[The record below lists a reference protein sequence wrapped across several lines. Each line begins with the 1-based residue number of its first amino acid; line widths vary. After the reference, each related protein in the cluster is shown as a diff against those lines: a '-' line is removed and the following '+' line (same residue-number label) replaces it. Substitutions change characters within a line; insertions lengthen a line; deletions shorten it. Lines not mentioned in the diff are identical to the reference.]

1 MPLPRLRAFFVF
13 VVLAFCGSSPFRIFG
28 ADLRINEFL
37 SANRGGLVDEDGEYE
52 DWIEIQNG
60 GATAINLAG
69 HGLSD
74 KPGQPFL
81 WTFPS
86 RIIEPGEF
94 LLVRASE
101 KNRTGAIQAGL
112 LREIYSD
119 ITGAGMDDLLGAYSY
134 PELPTERLLLTGGL
148 ETAADYADN
157 YGQRIRGFITAPQT
171 GAYVFWISGDD
182 DCRLQLSADDDPL
195 KVVTIASVTGYTSSR
210 QFDKFPSQQ
219 SAPVNLVAGRR
230 YAINVLHK
238 DGVGGDHL
246 AVRWRRPDNVI
257 QTPIP
262 DSVLSTDLGEL
273 HANFKISGT
282 GDTLQLT
289 APDGTVL
296 DVAPSIALP
305 GNVSYGRLPG
315 APATWA
321 YFAAPTPAAA
331 NTTTPAFS
339 TLPRPE
345 FSTAGGFHTG
355 TVSLELA
362 TSDPAATILYTLDGS
377 DPVPERLSGGTY
389 TYKTQYPTNSGNA
402 FGPLLTG
409 AYQTRTYTAPLTI
422 TDRTAQANR
431 LSLINTTY
439 AQTAANYAPTT
450 PVFKGTV
457 VRARLVKGGA
467 LPGPIV
473 TQTYFVTPQGAA
485 RYPLPVVSLALNDES
500 LFGYERGIY
509 VAGVD
514 FDQWREGT
522 TAGPSPPLPANYNR
536 RGEANE
542 RPVHFELFV
551 PGEGRVHAQN
561 LGVRMN
567 GGWSRAWE
575 MKTLRFY
582 ANDAYDD
589 ADWLDYPLFPGLKG
603 RGTGTPIGSYRRFLL
618 RNSGNDFGAIM
629 MRDAFVQAFFAPL
642 GVDHQAY
649 RPVAHFIN
657 GEFWGLIN
665 LRERVDRFFIQSHYG
680 VNETDVVVLNN
691 NAVVEEGLPSDRD
704 EYLALR
710 EYIRTNDMTLP
721 QHYAYAAERIDFD
734 NLILYF
740 VAQIYSAN
748 TDWPHNNIDYW
759 RARTPNLSPAAPR
772 GHDGRWRWV
781 LFDADLSFANA
792 AHDTL
797 AAAVTPSDDWQRVL
811 LGKLTKNTE
820 FRNRFINAFA
830 DHLSNT
836 FTATRASTLADSMRA
851 VIAPLYPEH
860 AARWRNSQTNPSVD
874 FLKNFVI
881 NRGPQMRLLLANRY
895 GLGATV
901 NITVQNPNPAQ
912 GSVRLNTLTSS
923 SAITGAYYP
932 TIPVTVT
939 ALPAPGYVFS
949 GWLNR
954 PADTT
959 ATITVAPSAG
969 LTLTPVFAAAPVP
982 EIVHYWNFNNTA
994 ALLAPTSGLPGAG
1007 LVVSPGADTAVLSG
1021 TGQEF
1026 TAVNALN
1033 GDLAS
1038 SHLRVNNP
1046 LGAELRLSL
1055 PTVGYGTPVVRYET
1069 RRSGQGAATQQI
1081 DYTLDGANYVA
1092 HSFVTV
1098 PDGVP
1103 LVVTLDFAAVA
1114 GASANPAFGVRVR
1127 FSGGTGIGA
1136 SAGNNRFDNITVHAP
1151 RLPGVNLPPAL
1162 APSAPAFVACVAGGA
1177 AATLDL
1183 RTVFSDPEGGALAFT
1198 AAATRPGFATVTMV
1212 GPLVTLAGL
1221 SAGET
1226 ALTLGASDG
1235 LNPAVQTTVRVLV
1248 HPAPHVLAGG
1258 EFTFGAWPATAP
1270 ELTYPAHMLF
1280 LQGAEADST
1289 SATALDQA
1297 YHIPAEDY
1305 AAADLALVG
1314 QPYAVTSRSR
1324 INGLGDDGIA
1334 FINTGRA
1341 RDLGGALVALDTRA
1355 VASAT
1360 VSWVAGT
1367 VTPNVR
1373 VYALTP
1379 QYRIG
1384 HSGAWTDL
1392 PGDAVVY
1399 QRSATA
1405 GDALALGP
1413 VALPAGLVGQ
1423 PYVQLLWRY
1432 HLVSGTTG
1440 ARAQLRLDDVR
1451 VRPWSAA
1458 FAGWSEQQFPDPADR
1473 ADPAVSGPGADPRG
1487 VGAPNLLRYALGI
1500 PLGATPGPRLPVVE
1514 RSTDPAGNGLAF
1526 SFPYDP
1532 TLPGIAYRV
1541 EASAD
1546 LVDWSETVFDSRT
1559 SSVPEIVNGRISV
1572 TDAHPPDAPARRF
1585 LRLRVLQTP

>member
-1 MPLPRLRAFFVF
+1 MLAQRLRAAAVFALFVLSALSPLR
-13 VVLAFCGSSPFRIFG
+13 LAA

-37 SANRGGLVDEDGEYE
+37 SANRGGLADEDGEYE
-52 DWIEIQNG
+52 DWIEIQNTG
-60 GATAINLAG
+60 STAINLAG
-69 HGLSD
+69 YGLSD
-74 KPGQPFL
+74 KPAQPFL
-81 WTFPS
+81 WTFPA
-86 RIIEPGEF
+86 RMIGPGEF

-101 KNRTGAIQAGL
+101 KNRAGAVQTGL

-119 ITGAGMDDLLGAYSY
+119 ITGWGMDDLLGAYSY

-148 ETAADYADN
+148 EAPTNYADN
-157 YGQRIRGFITAPQT
+157 YGQRIRGFITAPMT

-182 DCRLQLSADDDPL
+182 DCRLQLSPSDDPL

-219 SAPVNLVAGRR
+219 SAAINLVAGRR
-230 YAINVLHK
+230 YAINILHK
-238 DGVGGDHL
+238 EGDGGDHL
-246 AVRWRRPDNVI
+246 AVRWRRPDSLI

-262 DSVLSTDLGEL
+262 DTVLSTDLGEL

-282 GDTLQLT
+282 GDPLQLT

-296 DVAPSIALP
+296 DNSPVVALP
-305 GNVSYGRLPG
+305 GNVSYGRLP
-315 APATWA
+315 AEPATWA
-321 YFAAPTPAAA
+321 YFAEPTPEAA
-331 NTTTPAFS
+331 NTTAPAFS
-339 TLPRPE
+339 TLPKPE

-355 TVSLELA
+355 NVSLSLA
-362 TSDPAATILYTLDGS
+362 SPDPAATIIYTLDGS
-377 DPVPERLSGGTY
+377 DPVPGHLSGGTY
-389 TYKTQYPTNSGNA
+389 TYKAQYPTYSGNA
-402 FGPLLTG
+402 VGPLLTG
-409 AYQTRTYTAPLTI
+409 TYRTNTYTAPLAI

-431 LSLINTTY
+431 LSLMNTTY
-439 AQTAANYAPTT
+439 DQSSGAYAPTT

-457 VRARLVKGGA
+457 VRARLMKPGA

-473 TQTYFVTPQGAA
+473 THTYFITPAGTS
-485 RYPLPVVSLALNDES
+485 RYPLPVVSLALDDES

-509 VAGVD
+509 VAGID

-522 TAGPSPPLPANYNR
+522 TAGPSLPLPANYNR

-551 PGEGRVHAQN
+551 PGEGRAHAQN

-567 GGWSRAWE
+567 GGWSRAWQ
-575 MKTLRFY
+575 MKTLRLY

-603 RGTGTPIGSYRRFLL
+603 RGTGQPISSYRRFLL
-618 RNSGNDFGAIM
+618 RNSGNDFGATM
-629 MRDAFVQAFFAPL
+629 MRDAFIQALFAPL

-665 LRERVDRFFIQSHYG
+665 LRERIDRFYVQSHYG
-680 VNETDVVVLNN
+680 VNESDVVVLNN

-710 EYIRTNDMTLP
+710 EYIRTHDMTVP
-721 QHYAYAAERIDFD
+721 EHYAYAAERIDFD

-740 VAQIYSAN
+740 VAQIFSAN

-781 LFDADLSFANA
+781 LFDADYGFANA
-792 AHDTL
+792 SHDTL
-797 AAAVTPSDDWQRVL
+797 AAAVTPSDDWQRVI
-811 LGKLTKNTE
+811 LGKLLNNPA
-820 FRNRFINAFA
+820 FRQRFINAFA

-836 FTATRASTLADSMRA
+836 FTTTRANTLADSMRA
-851 VIAPLYPEH
+851 VIAPLYTEH
-860 AARWRNSQTNPSVD
+860 AARWRNSDPNPSVT
-874 FLKNFVI
+874 FLKNFVA
-881 NRGPQMRLLLANRY
+881 NRGPQMRTLLANRY

-912 GSVRLNTLTSS
+912 GSVRLNTLTSNS
-923 SAITGAYYP
+923 SITGAYYP
-932 TIPVTVT
+932 TVPVTVT
-939 ALPAPGYVFS
+939 ALPAPGYIFS

-959 ATITVAPSAG
+959 ATITVAPSSG
-969 LTLTPVFAAAPVP
+969 LTLTPVFAPAPVP
-982 EIVHYWNFNNTA
+982 EVVHYWNFNNTT

-1007 LVVSPGADTAVLSG
+1007 LVVVPGADTAVLSG

-1026 TAVNALN
+1026 AAANALN
-1033 GDLAS
+1033 GDLAA

-1046 LGAELRLSL
+1046 LGSEVRFAL

-1081 DYTLDGANYVA
+1081 DYTLDGTNYVS

-1103 LVVTLDFAAVA
+1103 LVVALDFAAIA
-1114 GASANPAFGVRVR
+1114 GSAANPAFGIRIR
-1127 FSGGTGIGA
+1127 FSGGTGVGA
-1136 SAGNNRFDNITVHAP
+1136 TAGNNRFDNLTVHAL
-1151 RLPGVNLPPAL
+1151 RLPGVNLPPAI
-1162 APSAPAFVACVAGGA
+1162 ASAAPAFVSCVAGGA
-1177 AATLDL
+1177 TATLDL
-1183 RTVFSDPEGGALAFT
+1183 RTVFTDPEGGALAFT
-1198 AAATRPGFATVTMV
+1198 VATTRMGFATATTSGASVS
-1212 GPLVTLAGL
+1212 LAGL
-1221 SAGET
+1221 AAGET
-1226 ALTLGASDG
+1226 ALTLSASDG
-1235 LNPAVQTTVRVLV
+1235 LNPTVQTTVRVLV
-1248 HPAPHVLAGG
+1248 YPAPHVLAGG
-1258 EFTFGAWPATAP
+1258 AFTFGSWAANAP
-1270 ELTYPAHMLF
+1270 ELTYPANMLF
-1280 LQGAEADST
+1280 VQGAESDST
-1289 SATALDQA
+1289 AATPLDYA
-1297 YHIPAEDY
+1297 YYIPPEDY
-1305 AAADLALVG
+1305 ATADVALVG

-1334 FINTGRA
+1334 FINTGRT

-1379 QYRIG
+1379 QYRLG
-1384 HSGAWTDL
+1384 ASGAWIDL
-1392 PGDAVVY
+1392 PDEGVSYQRAAIAGDAV
-1399 QRSATA
+1399 T
-1405 GDALALGP
+1405 LGP
-1413 VALPAGLVGQ
+1413 ITLPAGLVGQ

-1432 HLVSGTTG
+1432 HLVSGTSG

-1451 VRPWSAA
+1451 VAPWAAA
-1458 FAGWSEQQFPDPADR
+1458 FASWTAQEFPDPAER
-1473 ADPAVSGPGADPRG
+1473 ADPAISGPAADPRG

-1500 PLGATPGPRLPVVE
+1500 PLGASPGPRLP
-1514 RSTDPAGNGLAF
+1514 SITMPADPAASGLVF

-1546 LVDWSETVFDSRT
+1546 LSDWSETVFDSRT
-1559 SSVPEIVNGRISV
+1559 SPIPAIVGGRISV
-1572 TDAHPPDAPARRF
+1572 ADTQPLDTSVRRF

>member
-1 MPLPRLRAFFVF
+1 MFAPRLRAIVALLS
-13 VVLAFCGSSPFRIFG
+13 LALGCVSTPWLSA

-37 SANRGGLVDEDGEYE
+37 AANRGGLADEDGEYE
-52 DWIEIQNG
+52 DWIEIENTS
-60 GATAINLAG
+60 ATAINLAG
-69 HGLSD
+69 YGLSD

-81 WTFPS
+81 WTFPA
-86 RIIEPGEF
+86 RVIEPGDF

-101 KNRTGAIQAGL
+101 KNRTGAIRSGL
-112 LREIYSD
+112 LREVYSD

-148 ETAADYADN
+148 ETTADYADN
-157 YGQRIRGFITAPQT
+157 YGQRIRGFITAPLT

-182 DCRLQLSADDDPL
+182 DCRLQLSPNDDPL
-195 KVVTIASVTGYTSSR
+195 KVVTIASVSGYTGSR
-210 QFDKFPSQQ
+210 QFDKFASQQ

-238 DGVGGDHL
+238 DGIGGDHL
-246 AVRWRRPDNVI
+246 AVRWRLPNNVI

-262 DSVLSTDLGEL
+262 ESALSTDLGEL
-273 HANFKISGT
+273 HANFKISGS

-296 DVAPSIALP
+296 DVSPAIALP

-321 YFAAPTPAAA
+321 YFAAPTPLGP

-339 TLPRPE
+339 TLPKPE

-355 TVSLELA
+355 NVSLTLG
-362 TSDPAATILYTLDGS
+362 SPDPAATILYTLDGS
-377 DPVPERLSGGTY
+377 DPVPGHLSGGTY

-402 FGPLLTG
+402 VGPLLTG
-409 AYQTRTYTAPLTI
+409 TYQTNTYTAPLTI
-422 TDRTAQANR
+422 TDRTVQANR

-439 AQTAANYAPTT
+439 AQTAGGYAPTA

-457 VRARLVKGGA
+457 VRARLMKEGA

-473 TQTYFVTPQGAA
+473 THTYFVTPSGSG

-500 LFGYERGIY
+500 LFGYEDGIY
-509 VAGVD
+509 VAGID

-522 TAGPSPPLPANYNR
+522 NAAPSPPLPANYNR
-536 RGEANE
+536 RGEAHE
-542 RPVHFELFV
+542 HPIHFELFV

-582 ANDAYDD
+582 ANDTYDD
-589 ADWLDYPLFPGLKG
+589 ADWLNYPLFPGLKG
-603 RGTGTPIGSYRRFLL
+603 RGTGEPITSHRRFLL
-618 RNSGNDFGAIM
+618 RNSGNDFGATM
-629 MRDAFVQAFFAPL
+629 MRDAFIQAFFAPL

-680 VNETDVVVLNN
+680 VNESDVVVLNN

-704 EYLALR
+704 EFLALR
-710 EYIRTNDMTLP
+710 EYIRTHDMAAP
-721 QHYAYAAERIDFD
+721 EHYAYAAQRIDFD

-759 RARTPNLSPAAPR
+759 RARTPNLTPAAPR

-781 LFDADLSFANA
+781 LFDGDLSFTNA

-797 AAAVTPSDDWQRVL
+797 AAAVTPSDDWERVI
-811 LGKLTKNTE
+811 LGKLLNNPA
-820 FRNRFINAFA
+820 FRQRFINAFA

-836 FTATRASTLADSMRA
+836 FTATRATALADGMRA

-860 AARWRNSQTNPSVD
+860 AARWRNSETNPSVT

-881 NRGPQMRLLLANRY
+881 NRGPQVRNLLANRY
-895 GLGATV
+895 GLGGTV

-932 TIPVTVT
+932 NIPVTVT
-939 ALPAPGYVFS
+939 ALPAPGYVFA

-954 PADTT
+954 PADTS
-959 ATITVAPSAG
+959 ATITVNPTAG
-969 LTLTPVFAAAPVP
+969 LTLTPLFETAPVP
-982 EIVHYWNFNNTA
+982 EVVHYWNFNNTTT
-994 ALLAPTSGLPGAG
+994 LLAPTASLPGAG
-1007 LVVSPGADTAVLSG
+1007 IQVVNGEYTAVLSG

-1026 TAVNALN
+1026 AAANALN
-1033 GDLAS
+1033 GDVAAA
-1038 SHLRVNNP
+1038 HLRVNNP
-1046 LGAELRLSL
+1046 LGAELRLAL
-1055 PTVGYGTPVVRYET
+1055 PTVGYGAPVVRYET
-1069 RRSGQGAATQQI
+1069 RRSGQGAATQEI
-1081 DYTLDGANYVA
+1081 DYTLDGATYVP

-1098 PDGVP
+1098 PDGAP
-1103 LVVTLDFAAVA
+1103 LVVTLDFAAIS
-1114 GASANPAFGVRVR
+1114 GAAANPAFGLRIR
-1127 FSGGTGIGA
+1127 FAGGTGIGA
-1136 SAGNNRFDNITVHAP
+1136 SAGNNRFDNFTVHAL

-1162 APSAPAFVACVAGGA
+1162 SSNSPALVACVAGGA
-1177 AATLDL
+1177 SATLDL
-1183 RTVFSDPEGGALAFT
+1183 REVFADPEGGALAFT
-1198 AAATRPGFATVTMV
+1198 VAATRPGFATATAA

-1221 SAGET
+1221 AAGET
-1226 ALTLGASDG
+1226 ALTIGASDG
-1235 LNPAVQTTVRVLV
+1235 LNPAVQATVRVLV

-1258 EFTFGAWPATAP
+1258 PYTFGSWSATAP

-1280 LQGAEADST
+1280 VQGVESDST
-1289 SATALDQA
+1289 AATPLDYA
-1297 YHIPAEDY
+1297 YYIPPEDY
-1305 AAADLALVG
+1305 ATADATLIG
-1314 QPYAVTSRSR
+1314 QPYALTSRTR
-1324 INGLGDDGIA
+1324 INGLDDDGIG
-1334 FINTGRA
+1334 FINTGRG
-1341 RDLGGALVALDTRA
+1341 RDLGGALVALDTRE
-1355 VASAT
+1355 VASVT
-1360 VSWVAGT
+1360 VSWMAGT

-1373 VYALTP
+1373 VYALRP
-1379 QYRIG
+1379 QYRLG
-1384 HSGAWTDL
+1384 HTEAWTDL
-1392 PGDAVVY
+1392 PGEGLVY
-1399 QRSATA
+1399 ERSATA
-1405 GDALALGP
+1405 GDALTLGP
-1413 VALPAGLVGQ
+1413 VALPAALVGQ

-1432 HLVSGTTG
+1432 HLVSGTSG

-1451 VRPWSAA
+1451 VAPWSAV
-1458 FAGWSEQQFPDPADR
+1458 FADWTAREFPDPADR
-1473 ADPAVSGPGADPRG
+1473 ANPAVSGPQADPRG
-1487 VGAPNLLRYALGI
+1487 RGAPNLLRYALGL
-1500 PLGATPGPRLPVVE
+1500 PLGEDPGPRLPAVA
-1514 RSTDPAGNGLAF
+1514 RSASAGENRLVF

-1532 TLPGIAYRV
+1532 RLPGLVYRV
-1541 EASAD
+1541 EASSD
-1546 LVDWSETVFDSRT
+1546 LTDWSEIVFDS
-1559 SSVPEIVNGRISV
+1559 SIDPIPPIEADRISV
-1572 TDAHPPDAPARRF
+1572 TDSQGLDTTARRF
-1585 LRLRVLQTP
+1585 LRLRVLQVP